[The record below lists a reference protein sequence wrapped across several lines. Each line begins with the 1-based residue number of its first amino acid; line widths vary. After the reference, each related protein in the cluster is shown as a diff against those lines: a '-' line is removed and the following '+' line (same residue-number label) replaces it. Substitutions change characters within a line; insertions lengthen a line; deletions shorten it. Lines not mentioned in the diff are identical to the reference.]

1 MLIIYFKTQL
11 IKHLNENKN
20 QNVIVK
26 NVLVHAVEK
35 TKSIR
40 YAKYRRSLDHAC
52 QAVLL
57 SPSIF

>member
-1 MLIIYFKTQL
+1 MLIIYLKTQL

-26 NVLVHAVEK
+26 KVLVHTVEK

-40 YAKYRRSLDHAC
+40 YAKYRRSLDRAC
-52 QAVLL
+52 QAALL
-57 SPSIF
+57 GLLIF